1 MEYFYFYFFLS
12 VRQEIN
18 WPPPPG
24 SPPSPLGHPPRGS
37 HPSAPTPPPSPPLPE
52 GRSMEHSPMTRE
64 GRGQL
69 GSQHTGASKPH
80 HPSQPECMCLL
91 WIDGS
96 LPSVPSI
103 GP

>member
-1 MEYFYFYFFLS
+1 MEYFFIFLNFFLS

-37 HPSAPTPPPSPPLPE
+37 HPSAPTLPPSPLLPE
-52 GRSMEHSPMTRE
+52 GRSTEHSPMTGE
-64 GRGQL
+64 GRGQHR
-69 GSQHTGASKPH
+69 SRHTRASKLL
-80 HPSQPECMCLL
+80 HPSQPEHMCLL

-96 LPSVPSI
+96 LPS